1 MKMLSII
8 INTLHE
14 SIKRITLLIYLG
26 IATIVLLI
34 IFFGISAEYVDGTL
48 TMINLFGQEIPAGN
62 GIENP
67 IAILFVITIG
77 GSLTGMMLFGMFA
90 TAGII
95 PSFLK
100 RGTID
105 IYLSK
110 PISRLHLLFSK
121 YLGAVT
127 VIGLALLYFFAGM
140 FVIVGLKISVW
151 NTDLFGAWLLSTVFF
166 ATIYAFGSF
175 FAVISRSIG
184 VVLLVV
190 YLHMF
195 IFSDIIVA
203 YDKIPITFLQTN
215 SAETVFTVLRY
226 LLPQVQPMLA
236 QITKIFELQLAPF
249 GGDTGISLM
258 PFVYSSL
265 SGGLFFLLGYLTFRR
280 TDY

>member
-8 INTLHE
+8 INTLQE

-26 IATIVLLI
+26 IATIVLLV
-34 IFFGISAEYVDGTL
+34 IFFGISAEYTDGTL

-62 GIENP
+62 GLENP

-127 VIGLALLYFFAGM
+127 VIGFALLYFFAGM
-140 FVIVGLKISVW
+140 FIIVGLKISVW

-195 IFSDIIVA
+195 IFSDIIVS
-203 YDKIPITFLQTN
+203 YDKIPIAFLGTT

-226 LLPQVQPMLA
+226 LLPQVQPMLT
-236 QITKIFELQLAPF
+236 QITKLFELQLAPF

-258 PFVYSSL
+258 PFVYSAL
-265 SGGLFFLLGYLTFRR
+265 SGGFFFLLGYLAFRR